1 MTKKILA
8 LVTVLSLAI
17 VSLTACKKNEEKK
30 SEATS
35 STPQQ

>member
-30 SEATS
+30 SEASPTS
-35 STPQQ
+35 QQ